1 MTWQEIRVHYPHQ
14 WLVVEA
20 LEARSEQGRRE
31 LDDLAVV
38 DALSDG
44 EAAFRAYLKLH
55 RSAPE
60 RELYVL
66 HTDREEP
73 DITERTW
80 LGLRTESSDPRMGP
94 TLRAFAR
101 ARSEA
106 CATP

>member
-1 MTWQEIRVHYPHQ
+1 MTWQEIRGHYPHQ

-80 LGLRTESSDPRMGP
+80 LGLRTAG
-94 TLRAFAR
+94 
-101 ARSEA
+101 
-106 CATP
+106 

>member
-1 MTWQEIRVHYPHQ
+1 M
-14 WLVVEA
+14 VVEA

-38 DALSDG
+38 DAPGDG

-80 LGLRTESSDPRMGP
+80 LGLSARMADLVEKARRSSGLDER
-94 TLRAFAR
+94 RALETAVSETR
-101 ARSEA
+101 ARRRES
-106 CATP
+106 